1 MLGVGEAL
9 GAGGNSSRRGF
20 PPVPWGGRKAAVAG
34 WYRGAARR
42 GCRVP
47 LSNATES
54 RQRVLAGRWPPV
66 LLGGQHGVAPRRAPL
81 VTHAQGSRSAPARFP
96 VCLGRGGTRRGR
108 GVQLTGA
115 SAVTAP
121 TLFSMCVPG
130 VCSISTSKRRWSFF
144 FFFCACVHTPAGM
157 KHPQGIPC
165 LEFCSELL
173 TYVNQILDAP
183 PGCFLHL
190 GCFCF
195 SLPFLETVPLFDY
208 ISVALFCQLFK
219 AFICRMSAKF
229 RCCMQS

>member
-1 MLGVGEAL
+1 M
-9 GAGGNSSRRGF
+9 
-20 PPVPWGGRKAAVAG
+20 AACPAR
-34 WYRGAARR
+34 WAARC
-42 GCRVP
+42 GAPPSP
-47 LSNATES
+47 LGNAGTGEP
-54 RQRVLAGRWPPV
+54 QRPGSLSCVLGERR
-66 LLGGQHGVAPRRAPL
+66 HKERKRRAIN
-81 VTHAQGSRSAPARFP
+81 GC
-96 VCLGRGGTRRGR
+96 VCGDRPDSVFNVRAGCLQHQHKQTK
-108 GVQLTGA
+108 V
-115 SAVTAP
+115 
-121 TLFSMCVPG
+121 
-130 VCSISTSKRRWSFF
+130 KFF

-195 SLPFLETVPLFDY
+195 SLPFLETVPLFDC